1 MIRFIGRKEVKAE
14 PMNELTAV
22 ELGYA
27 RPNEDNHEWREGY
40 HVVYPDGYHS
50 WSPKNV
56 FEEAYKCSETYTD
69 RAKIEKEELQERI
82 TRLDKF
88 IRSENFDNLDDEER
102 SLLLGQFE
110 AMLSYFHTLK
120 MRIAK
125 VENEQ

>member
-1 MIRFIGRKEVKAE
+1 MKKYKGTKVVLAE

-56 FEEAYKCSETYTD
+56 FEEAYKCFETYID
-69 RAKIEKEELQERI
+69 RVKIEKAELNERMKN
-82 TRLDKF
+82 LDKF
-88 IRSENFDNLDDEER
+88 IRSEKFGNLDDEDQ
-102 SLLLGQFE
+102 SLLLGQFG
-110 AMLSYFHTLK
+110 AMLSYFHILK
-120 MRIAK
+120 RRIAK
-125 VENEQ
+125 ADN